1 MDTAWRRFG
10 PWTLLVLAVVVLAFI
25 PSFVGRYTLF
35 IGYFAV
41 LNVAL
46 AQSWNLV
53 GGYTGLIS
61 LGHAAFF
68 GLGAYAA
75 ATSVIVF
82 KLPLFA
88 SFLIGGLTAAIFAF
102 LISFP
107 IFRFRGIYFAIGT
120 LVLAEALR
128 LWMINWE
135 YTGGAQGMQ
144 FPIGIGPG
152 LAGYFHIMLALAAGS
167 TALLMYITRSKLGI
181 GLRAI
186 RDNENSAQNLG
197 VDIFRTKL
205 TAFLISAFIAGLVGA
220 VHASRL
226 GAIEPYSIFGAAW
239 TIGVVNVVI
248 IGGMGTIF
256 GPIVGA
262 IFVTILAELLA
273 DFPGVHL
280 LIEGAILILIIR
292 FMPYGVWGY
301 VLRLVSRIS
310 PLGAGQRRAGP

>member
-226 GAIEPYSIFGAAW
+226 GAIEPYSIFGVAW
-239 TIGVVNVVI
+239 TIGVVNIVI